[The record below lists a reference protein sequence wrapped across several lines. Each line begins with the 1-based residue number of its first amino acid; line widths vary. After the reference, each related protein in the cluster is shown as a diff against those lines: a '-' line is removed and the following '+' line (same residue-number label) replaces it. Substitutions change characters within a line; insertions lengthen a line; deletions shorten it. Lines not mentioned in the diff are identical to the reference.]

1 MSTDLVLTLRLVVGR
16 GTQLTMVQPVEGMEE
31 IANPFLEDDDEEIE
45 VEA

>member
-1 MSTDLVLTLRLVVGR
+1 MSTDLVLTRRLVVGR